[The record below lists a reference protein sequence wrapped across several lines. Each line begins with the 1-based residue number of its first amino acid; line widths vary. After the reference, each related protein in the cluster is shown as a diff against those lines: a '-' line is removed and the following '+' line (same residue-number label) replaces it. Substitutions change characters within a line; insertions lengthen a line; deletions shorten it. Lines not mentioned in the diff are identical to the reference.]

1 MPRRARQWS
10 RAAWALALLFGTLP
24 LASRLFLGSWQ
35 FQGAAE
41 LSGICLLLGTY
52 LYFIGRRSSSPV
64 PDSAALVNRAI
75 GLAAEGRVKKA
86 IALLTKAIRLSPRFW
101 QAYQYRG
108 ELYLRQQKP
117 APALRD
123 FEQAISLAPDEPHL
137 SALRER
143 AAALARV
150 PQNHAG

>member
-1 MPRRARQWS
+1 MLRRARQWS
-10 RAAWALALLFGTLP
+10 RAAWALAALFGTLP

-41 LSGICLLLGTY
+41 LSAICLLLGTY
-52 LYFIGRRSSSPV
+52 LYLIGRRSSSPV

-75 GLAAEGRVKKA
+75 GLAAEGRSKKA

-123 FEQAISLAPDEPHL
+123 FEQAIRLAPDETHL
-137 SALRER
+137 RALRQK
-143 AAALARV
+143 ATALGGV
-150 PQNHAG
+150 